1 MIPIENLT
9 DVTLAI
15 EDTEEDVAD
24 LACNTSLIVNLQVVA
39 LVLSG
44 VGFCIWRFFRKRRI
58 TKEQVP
64 LERLEKTWKR
74 WGRYYRDED
83 KNDEDVDDQVKKA
96 QDEQGLVEAE
106 EEPDFMEEEPLKVRL
121 ELDTIGQR

>member
-1 MIPIENLT
+1 MTPIEDLT